1 MSGIE
6 LSVTDWLA
14 LLSHIKK
21 WLSNL
26 SRASDARKQESKTAL
41 REVIKA
47 VRQTTVYVRGLNG
60 GEKKS
65 VRREGELSLLWTE
78 LSFRLED
85 LGLHKLAKRCRI
97 KGVYWADPG
106 ALDKD
111 FLHKADVRLSDIE
124 RLALQSLK
132 DLQ

>member
-26 SRASDARKQESKTAL
+26 SRASDARKQESKAAL

-47 VRQTTVYVRGLNG
+47 VRQTTVYVRGLNE

-65 VRREGELSLLWTE
+65 VHREGELSLLWTE

-85 LGLHKLAKRCRI
+85 LGLHKLGPVNTNCVAATEAI
-97 KGVYWADPG
+97 FPQG
-106 ALDKD
+106 
-111 FLHKADVRLSDIE
+111 KAH
-124 RLALQSLK
+124 
-132 DLQ
+132 